1 MMQRDF
7 ILAVKTQQTAARNDR
22 LGAARAQSELEI
34 PANNEFGRWL
44 GALSKQPDIIKTRFV
59 QLDKHVGIDGADF
72 FPAVNPLKWVDEFAV
87 SCIKR
92 GQLID
97 IGGILGAGIRL
108 VRDRPGAAAVWALI
122 NILFVGATQVA
133 MLPMM
138 QGLSA
143 ARAGAAEPGVMFTAM
158 GPFYG
163 VILVIMIAQIVLW
176 AAVYRACLRPEES
189 AAAYLRIGG
198 DELRLFVIGLLWAVF
213 SFAILMIGGLIIYVG
228 FVASDLGRAS
238 STASA
243 ITTIFG
249 MLGFFLIAFVLF
261 VFLGVRLALVWPLAV
276 QRKRIMIAEAWRL
289 SRGHFWAMFG
299 SAVVVL
305 VGPEG
310 DDPLLAQ
317 VLVDRDVGVV
327 HVHQL

>member
-1 MMQRDF
+1 M
-7 ILAVKTQQTAARNDR
+7 
-22 LGAARAQSELEI
+22 
-34 PANNEFGRWL
+34 
-44 GALSKQPDIIKTRFV
+44 
-59 QLDKHVGIDGADF
+59 
-72 FPAVNPLKWVDEFAV
+72 
-87 SCIKR
+87 
-92 GQLID
+92 ID

-108 VRDRPGAAAVWALI
+108 VRERPGAVAVWTLI

-138 QGLSA
+138 QLFTQTPGSA
-143 ARAGAAEPGVMFTAM
+143 RNPEQMLAAM

-163 VILVIMIAQIVLW
+163 VILVMMIAQIVLW

-198 DELRLFVIGLLWAVF
+198 DELRLFAIGLLWAVF
-213 SFAILMIGGLIIYVG
+213 SFAILMIGGLVIGAG
-228 FVASDLGRAS
+228 FAASDFGRAS
-238 STASA
+238 STSSA

-276 QRKRIMIAEAWRL
+276 QRRRILIAEAWRL

-299 SAVVVL
+299 SALVVL
-305 VGPEG
+305 VILYAASMVVNVLQLGSFGIPGMAATDPEAANRAMMAQFTTLGP
-310 DDPLLAQ
+310 LRIITIILS
-317 VLVDRDVGVV
+317 GVV
-327 HVHQL
+327 GAGYMIAMAAGLAEALRQLQPEDVDGLADIYA